1 MPPRLRSPV
10 PILSRPGQ
18 DEATQAQAGQ
28 ARSLLFIP
36 FTLCTL
42 GLLFFAAS
50 TADASPASQTETTST
65 PTFDAARLAQPA
77 TVFPPAQAEVGAQT
91 YWGMCMDCHGD
102 RGQGLDEDWLAS
114 FPPEEHDCWDS
125 GCHGPDFPENSFEIP
140 QEGVPAIAGS
150 GKLARFANAFEL
162 GTFIRENM
170 PLFPPGSLTGEES
183 WSLTAYVLNLNGS
196 LPGGL
201 TLDETN
207 SSAIPI
213 HHKVDTPVSE
223 IPGAL
228 VLSGVILL
236 AALGLVYQARAKST
250 TALPRPN
257 FVHHLH
263 PPSIPA
269 LQSRFRFTLGAGGLA
284 VFLSLILV
292 LTGLLEMY
300 FYVPSPEGAAI
311 SVETITTLVPFGN
324 LIRNLHYWSA
334 QVLVVVMTVHLLRV
348 VLTGAYAPPRRFNY
362 LIGLGLL
369 VFILLLDFTGY
380 VLRWDEGIRWALV
393 VGANLLKTIPGIGPG
408 LYEFII
414 GGSEPGA
421 ATLTRFYAWHIFG
434 LTAGAAILVVWHVF
448 RVRRDGGIAVPASQ
462 ERRDTSR
469 ITRFELLRRE
479 VLAMAVS
486 GVILL
491 LLSLLIPAPIDQPIS
506 DSNLTAGDS
515 RAPWFFLWVQ
525 QMLKWGDPF
534 LLGVLVPALAVVAL
548 GLLPYLFPNA
558 KRADLGRW
566 FPRGNRVAQAL
577 AALIIL
583 TIFVLTIVGAIS

>member
-1 MPPRLRSPV
+1 MFRRLLLI
-10 PILSRPGQ
+10 PI
-18 DEATQAQAGQ
+18 
-28 ARSLLFIP
+28 
-36 FTLCTL
+36 TLCAL
-42 GLLFFAAS
+42 GLLLFVS
-50 TADASPASQTETTST
+50 SSVGASPAPQRGLTPT

-114 FPPEEHDCWDS
+114 FPPEERDCWES

-140 QEGVPAIAGS
+140 QEGVPAIAGA
-150 GKLARFANAFEL
+150 GRLARFANAFEL
-162 GTFIRENM
+162 GAFIRENM
-170 PLFPPGSLTGEES
+170 PLFPPGSLTDEEA
-183 WSLTAYVLNLNGS
+183 WSLTAYVLKLKGV
-196 LPGGL
+196 LPGSL

-213 HHKVDTPVSE
+213 HHKVTTPESE
-223 IPGAL
+223 TPGAL
-228 VLSGVILL
+228 VLSGMLVL
-236 AALGLVYQARAKST
+236 AALGLVLQARSEST
-250 TALPRPN
+250 AALPRPN

-269 LQSRFRFTLGAGGLA
+269 LQARFRYTLGAGGLA
-284 VFLSLILV
+284 VFLSLILL
-292 LTGLLEMY
+292 LTGLFEMY
-300 FYVPSPEGAAI
+300 FYVPSPEGAAV
-311 SVETITTLVPFGN
+311 SVETITTLVPYGN
-324 LIRNLHYWSA
+324 LVRNLHYWSA
-334 QVLVVVMTVHLLRV
+334 QALVVVMTVHLLRV
-348 VLTGAYAPPRRFNY
+348 ALTGAYAPPRRFNY

-369 VFILLLDFTGY
+369 VLILLLDFTGY

-408 LYEFII
+408 LYQFVI

-434 LTAGAAILVVWHVF
+434 LTAGAGILVIWHIF
-448 RVRRDGGIAVPASQ
+448 RVRRDGGIAVPAPQ
-462 ERRDTSR
+462 ERTDNTR

-491 LLSLLIPAPIDQPIS
+491 LLSLFIPAPIDQPIS
-506 DSNLTAGDS
+506 DSSLTAGDS

-525 QMLKWGDPF
+525 QMLNWGDPF
-534 LLGVLVPALAVVAL
+534 LLGVLAPALAVVAL
-548 GLLPYLFPNA
+548 GLLPYAFPNA
-558 KRADLGRW
+558 KREDLGRW

-583 TIFVLTIVGAIS
+583 TIFVLTIMGAIP